1 LIVDG
6 HHHLWNLERSPQAWL
21 TGAFSPIARTFEPE
35 ELEPLLDAS
44 DVGRT
49 ILVQSACAD
58 ADTDQLFAHAAEH
71 DWIGAVTAW
80 LPLASPEQ
88 TRKRLDELSDEPKL
102 RAVRHP
108 IHDEADAHWIVR
120 PDVLESLAQL
130 EERGL
135 ILELPVVFPRHF
147 GDVGVLARSFP
158 ELTIVIDH
166 LGKPPIGTDEMPA
179 WEAELRA
186 AAAHPNVAAKVSGL
200 NTCIRRRGWTG
211 SDLRPAVAVALD
223 CFGADRLLFGSDW
236 PVCLLNGSYAR
247 VVDEMRRVIDALAPA
262 HADAILG
269 GTARRLYALD
279 GVSGATTSS
288 TGRADGR
295 AAD

>member
-1 LIVDG
+1 
-6 HHHLWNLERSPQAWL
+6 
-21 TGAFSPIARTFEPE
+21 
-35 ELEPLLDAS
+35 
-44 DVGRT
+44 
-49 ILVQSACAD
+49 
-58 ADTDQLFAHAAEH
+58 
-71 DWIGAVTAW
+71 
-80 LPLASPEQ
+80 
-88 TRKRLDELSDEPKL
+88 
-102 RAVRHP
+102 VRHL

-120 PDVLESLAQL
+120 PAVLESLAQL

-147 GDVGVLARSFP
+147 GDVCVLARSFP
-158 ELTIVIDH
+158 GLRIVIDH

-200 NTCIRRRGWTG
+200 NTCIHRRDWTAD
-211 SDLRPAVAVALD
+211 DLRPAVAAALD
-223 CFGADRLLFGSDW
+223 CFGADRLLFGTDW
-236 PVCLLNGSYAR
+236 PVCLLNGSYGR
-247 VVDEMRRVIDALAPA
+247 VVDETRRVIDALAPA

-269 GTARRLYALD
+269 GTAHRLYGL
-279 GVSGATTSS
+279 GATTRS

>member
-1 LIVDG
+1 
-6 HHHLWNLERSPQAWL
+6 
-21 TGAFSPIARTFEPE
+21 
-35 ELEPLLDAS
+35 
-44 DVGRT
+44 
-49 ILVQSACAD
+49 
-58 ADTDQLFAHAAEH
+58 
-71 DWIGAVTAW
+71 
-80 LPLASPEQ
+80 
-88 TRKRLDELSDEPKL
+88 
-102 RAVRHP
+102 VRHL
-108 IHDEADAHWIVR
+108 IHDEADAHWTVR
-120 PDVLESLAQL
+120 PAALESLAQL

-147 GDVGVLARSFP
+147 GDLGMLARSFP

-166 LGKPPIGTDEMPA
+166 LGKPPIGTVEMPA

-200 NTCIRRRGWTG
+200 NTCIRRRGWTA

-223 CFGADRLLFGSDW
+223 CFGADRLLFGTDW

-247 VVDEMRRVIDALAPA
+247 VVDETRRVIDSLAPA

-269 GTARRLYALD
+269 GTARRLYGLD